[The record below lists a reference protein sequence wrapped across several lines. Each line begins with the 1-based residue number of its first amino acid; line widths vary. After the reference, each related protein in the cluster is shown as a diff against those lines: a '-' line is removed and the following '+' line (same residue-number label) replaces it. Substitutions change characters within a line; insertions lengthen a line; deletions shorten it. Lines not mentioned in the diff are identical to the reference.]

1 MKTHNIPF
9 AVSGILLLFLASALM
24 PHLPVGAQP
33 LSYLSDPNK
42 DLDDK
47 VKLFFDEIIRSN
59 SSKAFESKAFDD
71 LLRSTSG
78 SEKLDGMKTKLDEA
92 KDEFGSF
99 RKYEKVDVK
108 PVGDDLV
115 FVRYLLKC
123 ERQPIVWTFTFYRR
137 PSETGTTT
145 LSSWSLIGLRF
156 DTNLDPLLQLP
167 SIR

>member
-1 MKTHNIPF
+1 MKSANIPF
-9 AVSGILLLFLASALM
+9 VVSGILLLFLVSALV

-33 LSYLSDPNK
+33 LSYSSDPNK
-42 DLDDK
+42 ELDDK
-47 VKLFFDEIIRSN
+47 VKLFFDEILRSN
-59 SSKAFESKAFDD
+59 SAKAFDD

-99 RKYEKVDVK
+99 RKYEKIEVK

-156 DTNLDPLLQLP
+156 DTNLDPLLLLP
-167 SIR
+167 PSR